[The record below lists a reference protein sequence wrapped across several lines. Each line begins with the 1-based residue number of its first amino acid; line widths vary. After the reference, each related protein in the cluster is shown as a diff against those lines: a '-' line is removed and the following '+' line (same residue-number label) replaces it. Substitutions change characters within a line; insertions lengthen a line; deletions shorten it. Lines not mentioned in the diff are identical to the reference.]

1 MTRYN
6 LSSTDRNSFRITE
19 PDAPAF
25 ALQRNLGRRTDEQLA
40 ELSLSLESAEFFL
53 RPTTLTLDYDKLLI

>member
-6 LSSTDRNSFRITE
+6 LSSTDRDSFRITE
-19 PDAPAF
+19 PDAPGF

-40 ELSLSLESAEFFL
+40 ELSLESAEFFL